1 MVMVSFNAP
10 RRGRFATPT
19 APGPASGSRFA
30 VRAWAALSWRAIIA
44 GDSHGRDVTQ
54 LRHAIRARH
63 PGAAVT
69 QAALGA
75 ALISQPLDQ
84 QFQRTR
90 LVVRRQFPMPPPIDE
105 ADLRQNFDGVK
116 EPAAAGLSAAHA
128 GRRRPIGV
136 RADGQKVLLAIK
148 SGRRECR
155 GLAHRPR

>member
-1 MVMVSFNAP
+1 MGETLPSCAMPS
-10 RRGRFATPT
+10 
-19 APGPASGSRFA
+19 
-30 VRAWAALSWRAIIA
+30 
-44 GDSHGRDVTQ
+44 GRDTQ
-54 LRHAIRARH
+54 VAV
-63 PGAAVT
+63 VT

-75 ALISQPLDQ
+75 ALISPQ

-90 LVVRRQFPMPPPIDE
+90 LVLRRQFPMPAPIDE

-128 GRRRPIGV
+128 GRRRLIGV

-155 GLAHRPR
+155 GLA